1 MFLGASRQTGV
12 HMVARLDIGM
22 DGIRGMSC
30 VIFNIPILALSD
42 RIRIQ
47 MEKVATYAVILVHH
61 AHSSTLL
68 ENNLSLQPMHRHRNP
83 AHVRLNSYFL
93 VSRD

>member
-68 ENNLSLQPMHRHRNP
+68 ENNPFASANAPSPESCSCETKFLLSG
-83 AHVRLNSYFL
+83 
-93 VSRD
+93 